1 MSMENPDAKEDER
14 FIDRIQDEIDVRI
27 GTDKLPNDDK
37 EHKDNTEKKKHTFSF
52 WKRKKV
58 NKIQ

>member
-1 MSMENPDAKEDER
+1 MANLNAKEEER
-14 FIDRIQDEIDVRI
+14 FIDRTQDEIDVRI

-37 EHKDNTEKKKHTFSF
+37 EHNDSTEKKKQTFWL

-58 NKIQ
+58 NKI

>member
-1 MSMENPDAKEDER
+1 MENPDAKEEEKFIER
-14 FIDRIQDEIDVRI
+14 TQDEIDVRI

-37 EHKDNTEKKKHTFSF
+37 EHNDSTEKKKQTFSL

-58 NKIQ
+58 NKI

>member
-1 MSMENPDAKEDER
+1 MANLNAKEEER
-14 FIDRIQDEIDVRI
+14 FIDRTQDEIDVRI

-37 EHKDNTEKKKHTFSF
+37 EHKDNMEKNKHIFSF